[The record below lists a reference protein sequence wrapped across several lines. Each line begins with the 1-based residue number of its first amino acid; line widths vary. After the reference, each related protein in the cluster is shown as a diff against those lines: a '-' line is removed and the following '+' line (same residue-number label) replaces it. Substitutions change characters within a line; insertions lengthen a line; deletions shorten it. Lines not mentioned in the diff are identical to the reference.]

1 MWLWEAPIP
10 VLSIENFIQPYNIG
24 TFCSKNNQKKKKIK
38 NSNLHHL
45 SHRLIALHI
54 FSGCEDSLDKSDLFS
69 RNMSDSED
77 SDNENSQNTSN
88 KHISRRK
95 IPEQQISPFLDLTYW
110 KK

>member
-1 MWLWEAPIP
+1 MKYIY
-10 VLSIENFIQPYNIG
+10 I
-24 TFCSKNNQKKKKIK
+24 TFQRIK
-38 NSNLHHL
+38 N
-45 SHRLIALHI
+45 LIFS

-69 RNMSDSED
+69 RHTSDSED
-77 SDNENSQNTSN
+77 SDNENSQITSN